1 MHWFIVIAV
10 ALFLLFACQDNER
23 PARPSE
29 QARAAEIIHAA
40 EEARA
45 AEIIHAA
52 EEARAAEIIHAAEKA
67 RAAERAQI
75 QSEIDHRVE
84 LEVAQ
89 KLAVQVAAIEKK
101 TNARLTELR
110 TVRIV
115 GFILL
120 AGGSLG
126 SLIWLQRNR
135 SYIPPEPGERDL
147 QMPTWLDHFT
157 RPLTRVLDLRPPSL
171 PVTPAPPVT
180 PALPPAPTPRDMW
193 DEPNNQPRHH
203 RESRRHHRYHNHRN
217 RNHRD
222 QDHDETPRDR

>member
-29 QARAAEIIHAA
+29 Q
-40 EEARA
+40 ARA

-171 PVTPAPPVT
+171 PVTPAPPVI
-180 PALPPAPTPRDMW
+180 PAPPPAPTPRDVW
-193 DEPNNQPRHH
+193 NEPNNQPRHH

>member
-29 QARAAEIIHAA
+29 Q
-40 EEARA
+40 ARA